1 MPALGYTYDDHL
13 PADFSAQSLRHDVR
27 TGLTAP
33 RKWLPP
39 KWFYDKVGSELFEDI
54 TALREYYP
62 TRTER
67 AILDESASAIVAAAG
82 VDTLV
87 ELGSGSSE
95 KTRLLL
101 DAMLDQADDGAER
114 RQHGAAERRR
124 HGGVDR
130 RRHGG
135 AAADPIASYVA
146 LDVSEDALRSAC
158 AALVGS
164 YPRLRV
170 GAMRA
175 DFTHHLELLP
185 AGKPMTVAFL
195 GSTIGN
201 FEPAERATFLRALR
215 AQLGEHDHFLLG
227 ADLVKSTD
235 VLVPAYDDAAGVTA
249 AFNLN
254 LLDVLNHSLR
264 ADFERTAFDHVVVW
278 DSQNEWIEMRLRATR
293 DMVVHL
299 PDLDLDVHFDRG
311 EDVRTEISA
320 KFRRESLTAELAAAG
335 FVGRGWWTD
344 QRQWFSLSLW
354 GTA

>member
-1 MPALGYTYDDHL
+1 M
-13 PADFSAQSLRHDVR
+13 
-27 TGLTAP
+27 
-33 RKWLPP
+33 
-39 KWFYDKVGSELFEDI
+39 
-54 TALREYYP
+54 
-62 TRTER
+62 
-67 AILDESASAIVAAAG
+67 
-82 VDTLV
+82 DTLV

-101 DAMLDQADDGAER
+101 DAMLDRADG
-114 RQHGAAERRR
+114 GAERRR
-124 HGGVDR
+124 HGGV
-130 RRHGG
+130 
-135 AAADPIASYVA
+135 AADPIASYVA

-278 DSQNEWIEMRLRATR
+278 DSHNEWIEMRLRATR

>member
-13 PADFSAQSLRHDVR
+13 PADFSAQSLRNDVL

-54 TALREYYP
+54 TALQEYYP

-67 AILDESASAIVAAAG
+67 TILADSATGIVRAG
-82 VDTLV
+82 QSRTLI

-101 DAMLDQADDGAER
+101 DAMIAQPAEPAEPHAD
-114 RQHGAAERRR
+114 HP
-124 HGGVDR
+124 VDPR
-130 RRHGG
+130 GKV
-135 AAADPIASYVA
+135 ASYVA

-158 AALVGS
+158 AGLVSS

-170 GAMRA
+170 GALRA

-185 AGKPMTVAFL
+185 KGERRMVAFL

-201 FEPAERATFLRALR
+201 FEPAERAAFLRALR
-215 AQLGEHDHFLLG
+215 GELGDHDQFLLG
-227 ADLVKSTD
+227 ADLVKSPD
-235 VLVPAYDDAAGVTA
+235 VLIPAYDDTGGVTA

-254 LLDVLNHSLR
+254 VLDVLNHSLR
-264 ADFERTAFDHVVVW
+264 ADFDRSTFEHVVVW
-278 DSQNEWIEMRLRATR
+278 DAENEWIEMRLRATQ

-299 PDLDLDVHFDRG
+299 SDLALDVHFYRG
-311 EDVRTEISA
+311 EEVRTEISA
-320 KFRRESLTAELAAAG
+320 KFRRDRLVPELETAG
-335 FVGRGWWTD
+335 FVARGWWTD
-344 QRQWFSLSLW
+344 PREWFSLSLW